1 MDRRHV
7 TVLVPLVVVLLTALT
22 TLTALTACSDRRS
35 EHSAARPSLPEG
47 SSYASELVLPFD
59 TYKWTARETW
69 LHDRARRVL
78 TERCLEGRDVGLD
91 FPDTGP
97 EPPDSYDNGRRYGVA
112 DDRAVALS
120 GYHLP
125 TGREGGRDNSAAT
138 GWGEA
143 LSAEEEA
150 ALYGT
155 DLSPGCYRHADSL
168 LARDVPAADLSWFAD
183 QSAETLLKTE
193 NVPTV
198 TQARKRWRTC
208 MNQAGHPYAHPSAA
222 IGDPRW
228 NLDSSTITE
237 REKKT
242 ARTDVRCKQS
252 SGLLSNWHAAETT
265 LQRQVIARNAETFKA
280 LASHKRALLK
290 NVLSVLNSPESAA

>member
-1 MDRRHV
+1 MNRRHITAFV
-7 TVLVPLVVVLLTALT
+7 ALVAALLTAL
-22 TLTALTACSDRRS
+22 AACSDPDQRS
-35 EHSAARPSLPEG
+35 EPSAAGPSLPEG
-47 SSYASELVLPFD
+47 TSHASELVLPFD

-78 TERCLEGRDVGLD
+78 TERCLEGRDVSLD
-91 FPDTGP
+91 LPDTGP
-97 EPPDSYDNGRRYGVA
+97 EPPDSYDNSRRYGVA
-112 DDRAVALS
+112 DNRAVALS

-125 TGREGGRDNSAAT
+125 EGREGSRDSSAT
-138 GWGEA
+138 MGWGEA

-168 LARDVPAADLSWFAD
+168 LARDVPAADLPWFAD
-183 QSAETLLKTE
+183 QSAETLVKTE
-193 NVPTV
+193 NAPTV

-208 MNQAGHPYAHPSAA
+208 MNQAGHPYTDPSAA
-222 IGDPRW
+222 IDDPRW
-228 NLDSSTITE
+228 NLDSPTITE

-252 SGLLSNWHAAETT
+252 SGLLSNWHAAETA
-265 LQRQVIARNAETFKA
+265 LQRQLIARHAESFEA
-280 LASHKRALLK
+280 LSSHKRALLK
-290 NVLSVLNSPESAA
+290 NVLGVLNGPESAA

>member
-1 MDRRHV
+1 MA
-7 TVLVPLVVVLLTALT
+7 LLTALG
-22 TLTALTACSDRRS
+22 ACSDPDQRS
-35 EHSAARPSLPEG
+35 EHSAAAPPLPEG
-47 SSYASELVLPFD
+47 TPYASELVLPFD

-78 TERCLEGRDVGLD
+78 TERCLEGRDVSLD

-97 EPPDSYDNGRRYGVA
+97 EPPDSYDNSRRYGVA
-112 DDRAVALS
+112 DDRAVARS

-125 TGREGGRDNSAAT
+125 ERWEGGQGDSAST

-143 LSAEEEA
+143 LSAQEEA

-168 LARDVPAADLSWFAD
+168 LARDVPKADLSWFAD
-183 QSAETLLKTE
+183 QSAETLEKTE
-193 NVPTV
+193 NVPAV
-198 TQARKRWRTC
+198 TQARKRWESC

-252 SGLLSNWHAAETT
+252 SGLLSEWHAAEAAM
-265 LQRQVIARNAETFKA
+265 QRQVIARNTETFHA
-280 LASHKRALLK
+280 LSSHKRALLK
-290 NVLSVLNSPESAA
+290 NVLSVLNGPESTA

>member
-1 MDRRHV
+1 MDRRHI
-7 TVLVPLVVVLLTALT
+7 TALVALVVAA
-22 TLTALTACSDRRS
+22 LTALTALAACSDPDQRS
-35 EHSAARPSLPEG
+35 EHSADGPSLREG
-47 SSYASELVLPFD
+47 GTSYASELVLPFD

-78 TERCLEGRDVGLD
+78 TERCLEGRDISLD

-97 EPPDSYDNGRRYGVA
+97 EPPDSYDNSRRYGVA
-112 DDRAVALS
+112 DDRAVALF

-125 TGREGGRDNSAAT
+125 EGREGSRDTSATT

-143 LSAEEEA
+143 LSAAEEA

-168 LARDVPAADLSWFAD
+168 LARDVPAADLPWFAD
-183 QSAETLLKTE
+183 QSAETLVKTE

-208 MNQAGHPYAHPSAA
+208 MNQAGHPYTDPSAA
-222 IGDPRW
+222 IDDPRW
-228 NLDSSTITE
+228 NLNSPTITE

-252 SGLLSNWHAAETT
+252 SGLLSSWHAAETA
-265 LQRQVIARNAETFKA
+265 LQRQLIARHAETFGA
-280 LASHKRALLK
+280 LSSHKRALLK
-290 NVLSVLNSPESAA
+290 NVLGVLNSPESAA

>member
-1 MDRRHV
+1 M
-7 TVLVPLVVVLLTALT
+7 
-22 TLTALTACSDRRS
+22 
-35 EHSAARPSLPEG
+35 
-47 SSYASELVLPFD
+47 
-59 TYKWTARETW
+59 
-69 LHDRARRVL
+69 L
-78 TERCLEGRDVGLD
+78 TERCLEGRDVSLD

-97 EPPDSYDNGRRYGVA
+97 EPPDSYDNSRRYGVA
-112 DDRAVALS
+112 DDRAAALY

-125 TGREGGRDNSAAT
+125 EGEGSRDSGATT

-155 DLSPGCYRHADSL
+155 DLSPGCYRHTDSL
-168 LARDVPAADLSWFAD
+168 LARGVPEADLPWFAD
-183 QSAETLLKTE
+183 QSAETLVRTE
-193 NVPTV
+193 NDPTV

-208 MNQAGHPYAHPSAA
+208 MNQAGHPYTDPSAA

-228 NLDSSTITE
+228 NLEGPTITE

-252 SGLLSNWHAAETT
+252 SGLLSNWHAAETA
-265 LQRQVIARNAETFKA
+265 LQRQLIARHADTFEA
-280 LASHKRALLK
+280 LSSHKRALLK
-290 NVLSVLNSPESAA
+290 NVLAVLNSQAVSGSRATAAGHRPSVFRPMPPLFSGADEFFAQADIAAPEPAVEQTPGGEPEP